1 MKDFPKA
8 APSFRFQIG
17 RYRFGRYSAFDW
29 EIDDGCTGTSGYK
42 TPVGA
47 FIRLLKIK
55 KKYKISPLLPVE

>member
-1 MKDFPKA
+1 MSDIPQA
-8 APSFRFQIG
+8 APKFRFQVG

-29 EIDDGCTGTSGYK
+29 EIDDGCTGTSGFR

-55 KKYKISPLLPVE
+55 KKYKTNPPRPVE